1 MSELE
6 KKVERY
12 RDNLFRM
19 TELRKGL
26 IDAEISLV
34 SLRPA
39 LNLSLYDW
47 KKLVNGELEEREPDV
62 WDLIDKTPT
71 HIKNRDKVHKHF
83 QKILLEKDIRIS
95 EVAEALDIDV
105 NKIIRVTKRLNI
117 NRDVETEKKIK
128 KFLGVKVFE

>member
-12 RDNLFRM
+12 RDNLLRM

-34 SLRPA
+34 SLRTA
-39 LNLSLYDW
+39 LNLSSYDW

-62 WDLIDKTPT
+62 WELIDKTPE
-71 HIKNRDKVHKHF
+71 HIKSRDKVYKHF
-83 QKILLEKDIRIS
+83 LLIYFILLLSIS
-95 EVAEALDIDV
+95 MVFHKNFFQNVCDSRQSRKRMLNLSYPSCLD
-105 NKIIRVTKRLNI
+105 
-117 NRDVETEKKIK
+117 
-128 KFLGVKVFE
+128 GA

>member
-62 WDLIDKTPT
+62 WNLIDKTPA
-71 HIKNRDKVHKHF
+71 HIKNRDKVYKHF

-95 EVAEALDIDV
+95 EVAEALDIDI
-105 NKIIRVTKRLNI
+105 NKIIRVAKRLNI
-117 NRDVETEKKIK
+117 NRDVETEKKIE

>member
-34 SLRPA
+34 SLRTA
-39 LNLSLYDW
+39 LNLSSYDW

-62 WDLIDKTPT
+62 WDLIDKTHLHT
-71 HIKNRDKVHKHF
+71 
-83 QKILLEKDIRIS
+83 
-95 EVAEALDIDV
+95 
-105 NKIIRVTKRLNI
+105 
-117 NRDVETEKKIK
+117 
-128 KFLGVKVFE
+128 

>member
-12 RDNLFRM
+12 RDNLLRM

-34 SLRPA
+34 SLRTA
-39 LNLSLYDW
+39 LNLSSYDW

-62 WDLIDKTPT
+62 WELIDKTPE
-71 HIKNRDKVHKHF
+71 HIKSRDKVYKHF

-95 EVAEALDIDV
+95 EVAEALDIDI
-105 NKIIRVTKRLNI
+105 NKIIRVAKRLNI
-117 NRDVETEKKIK
+117 NRDIETEKKIE